1 MTAVGIFGAVS
12 SASGLRIG
20 FSLLAVLSAGVC
32 GGLVNRRAFLRSGR
46 WALLR
51 TIGLLGVLM
60 YFALI
65 RALAYGDRA
74 VSDLVGGAVPWRV
87 AFVVTAVSLLAIGF
101 ELSSR
106 AFRRPGPLPLVRF
119 LAGRP
124 CVDRRGPS
132 SAEK

>member
-1 MTAVGIFGAVS
+1 MRG
-12 SASGLRIG
+12 
-20 FSLLAVLSAGVC
+20 
-32 GGLVNRRAFLRSGR
+32 
-46 WALLR
+46 
-51 TIGLLGVLM
+51 
-60 YFALI
+60 
-65 RALAYGDRA
+65 ALATLGQMA
-74 VSDLVGGAVPWRV
+74 VAVIIAVTV
-87 AFVVTAVSLLAIGF
+87 AAVSLLAIGF